1 MIALEVA
8 NDVSI
13 VRIHDDYVEHQPEMR
28 LAAVS
33 HVVTDAYKRRFLTTE
48 TDGMNDIT
56 ATVEAG

>member
-13 VRIHDDYVEHQPEMR
+13 VRIHDEFVEHQPEMR

-33 HVVTDAYKRRFLTTE
+33 HVVTDAYKRRYLTTE
-48 TDGMNDIT
+48 TEATNDIT